1 MITLSDPTFA
11 SHFCMRPN
19 FASQFCMR
27 LYFTNI
33 LDGGNKRRL
42 KMCLRVVFR
51 SKQLFR
57 RKKRSGKHLKCP
69 ILLEMVRQLRY
80 LSEKFPKKVRRLT
93 SVAWKKD
100 YSLVGRVFVEDFW
113 SSTIVFTRFLHD
125 LILALHRR
133 LDRFLGKAS
142 KQNISLKK
150 VQNLSLHVSYDT
162 VLLFRV
168 KVSLQL
174 GPTSGK
180 QSRCTVVVRF
190 LWEKKTVQV

>member
-1 MITLSDPTFA
+1 MLANLEIKELYVSCPINGQVRKLSDY
-11 SHFCMRPN
+11 SVEKKRSGKHLKWPN

-80 LSEKFPKKVRRLT
+80 LSEKFPRKNRTAKVHRLYMNRLLSMT
-93 SVAWKKD
+93 KPK
-100 YSLVGRVFVEDFW
+100 GRIK
-113 SSTIVFTRFLHD
+113 SSAT
-125 LILALHRR
+125 
-133 LDRFLGKAS
+133 
-142 KQNISLKK
+142 
-150 VQNLSLHVSYDT
+150 
-162 VLLFRV
+162 
-168 KVSLQL
+168 
-174 GPTSGK
+174 
-180 QSRCTVVVRF
+180 
-190 LWEKKTVQV
+190 